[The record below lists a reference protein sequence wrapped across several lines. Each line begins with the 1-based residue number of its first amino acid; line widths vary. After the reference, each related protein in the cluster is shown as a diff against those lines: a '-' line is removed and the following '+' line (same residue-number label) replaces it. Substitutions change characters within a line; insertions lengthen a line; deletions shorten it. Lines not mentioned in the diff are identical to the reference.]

1 MALKTPKTVLQ
12 SDVATETPNTPS
24 PVTAFPNVQNIE
36 AMIADQLL
44 EDLDW
49 AKVRSALIDRAR
61 QKFWVWLSSQI
72 LPDEICRIA
81 LSEGE
86 AIALGSGEVSDA

>member
-61 QKFWVWLSSQI
+61 QKFWVWLSSQL
-72 LPDEICRIA
+72 LPTEPHQTALNEID
-81 LSEGE
+81 
-86 AIALGSGEVSDA
+86 AIAIGASEVSND

>member
-12 SDVATETPNTPS
+12 SDVATETTNMSS
-24 PVTAFPNVQNIE
+24 PITAFPDAQNIE
-36 AMIADQLL
+36 GMIADQLL

-61 QKFWVWLSSQI
+61 QKFWVWLSSQL
-72 LPDEICRIA
+72 LPTEPHQIA
-81 LSEGE
+81 LNEID
-86 AIALGSGEVSDA
+86 AIAIGSSEVES

>member
-12 SDVATETPNTPS
+12 SDVATETTNTTS
-24 PVTAFPNVQNIE
+24 PITAFPDVQNIE

-61 QKFWVWLSSQI
+61 QKFWVWLSSQL
-72 LPDEICRIA
+72 LPVEQNRIA
-81 LSEGE
+81 LTEID
-86 AIALGSGEVSDA
+86 AIAIGSVEVES

>member
-12 SDVATETPNTPS
+12 SDVATETTNTPS
-24 PVTAFPNVQNIE
+24 PITVFPDVQNIE
-36 AMIADQLL
+36 GMIADQLL

-61 QKFWVWLSSQI
+61 QKFWVWLSSQL
-72 LPDEICRIA
+72 LPTEPHQTALNEID
-81 LSEGE
+81 
-86 AIALGSGEVSDA
+86 AIAIGSSEVES